1 MHREKIDR
9 LLDTY
14 ARSRPGTQREQ
25 TWLWDRLEALS
36 VWESAAL
43 AASLIPEE
51 SAPDSGSVFQFNWAF
66 CWSPWAR
73 PLWRAAAWVRPCF
86 SNGGMNLR
94 KGRNDGRYF
103 CFK

>member
-66 CWSPWAR
+66 LLV
-73 PLWRAAAWVRPCF
+73 PLGVTALAG
-86 SNGGMNLR
+86 GGMGTALFLKR
-94 KGRNDGRYF
+94 RHESEEGTE
-103 CFK
+103 